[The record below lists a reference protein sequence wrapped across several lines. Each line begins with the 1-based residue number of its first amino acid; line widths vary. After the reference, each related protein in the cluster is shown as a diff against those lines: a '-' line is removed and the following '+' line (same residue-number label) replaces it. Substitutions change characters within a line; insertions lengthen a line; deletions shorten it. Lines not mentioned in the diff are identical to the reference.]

1 MVPRLFSW
9 RLHLQTLKKC
19 SPAPCA
25 AQAAP
30 RAGARQPPAELQAAL
45 GLPKTANAPSH
56 PPSPAFHPRLP
67 HASLPHSHPHLA
79 RSAAIKGKRPIRSQ
93 SRIFFFFIIFFSSR
107 RNLPAKSSGLVR
119 TRRKEINRFL
129 AAFNPSAGFKQRRP
143 GRPGRS
149 PGASRP

>member
-1 MVPRLFSW
+1 MLSRTLRGTSSPQGRGPAASRRAPGGPRAPQNRQRALAPTFPGFSPPSAPRLS
-9 RLHLQTLKKC
+9 
-19 SPAPCA
+19 
-25 AQAAP
+25 
-30 RAGARQPPAELQAAL
+30 
-45 GLPKTANAPSH
+45 
-56 PPSPAFHPRLP
+56 
-67 HASLPHSHPHLA
+67 PHSHPHLA

-93 SRIFFFFIIFFSSR
+93 SRIFFFYYFFSSR